1 MKIIL
6 AILATLF
13 VYSAASAQSDALRQP
28 SLDDVAITPSRHEL
42 IMAPGTERTVVV
54 DVIYTSESGKSAP
67 ARLIAYLNDWSI
79 DKSGSMQ
86 FYTAG
91 ANPDSATSWIIHSPV
106 ELSIVPGSVT
116 AIRVTVS
123 VPKDATPGDHTAAII
138 LEPRPDVIKTDPTRK
153 RLQTRFRLAA
163 IFYIMVPELTRKGSL
178 QNLRAEA
185 GDKGITIIPTIRNEG
200 NTHVR
205 PVHSI
210 KVVDPAGVIA
220 AEINDTEWLP
230 VLGGTETE
238 LRLLIEKAIPPG
250 TYSVR
255 YRVNFAD
262 GSALTEG
269 QTELVVREPRRA
281 NVLTGPSDGAVKA
294 EKNLQR

>member
-1 MKIIL
+1 MRINL

-13 VYSAASAQSDALRQP
+13 CVKLASAQGTAPKPP
-28 SLDDVAITPSRHEL
+28 SLDDVVITPSRHEL

-67 ARLIAYLNDWSI
+67 ARLVAYLNDWAI
-79 DKSGSMQ
+79 DKSGAIQ
-86 FYTAG
+86 FYAAG
-91 ANPDSATSWIIHSPV
+91 SKLDSATSWILHSPV
-106 ELSIVPGSVT
+106 ELQIAPGSNT
-116 AIRVTVS
+116 TIRVTIT
-123 VPKDATPGDHTAAII
+123 VPKDATPGDHTAALI
-138 LEPRPDVIKTDPTRK
+138 LEPRPDVLKTDPTRK

-163 IFYIMVPELTRKGSL
+163 IFYIMVPDLTTKPSL
-178 QNLRAEA
+178 QNLRAETN
-185 GDKGITIIPTIRNEG
+185 DKGIVVIPTIRNEG

-210 KVVDPAGVIA
+210 KLVDPAGVIA
-220 AEINDTEWLP
+220 AEITDTEWLP

-238 LRLLIEKAIPPG
+238 LRLLIEKTIPPG

-269 QTELVVREPRRA
+269 QTELIVREHDSGRPTSASPR
-281 NVLTGPSDGAVKA
+281 VD
-294 EKNLQR
+294 KNLR